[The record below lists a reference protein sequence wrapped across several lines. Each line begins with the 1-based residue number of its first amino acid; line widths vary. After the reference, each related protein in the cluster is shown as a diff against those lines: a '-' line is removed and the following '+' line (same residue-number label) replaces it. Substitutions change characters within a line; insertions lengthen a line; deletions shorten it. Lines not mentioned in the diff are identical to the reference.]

1 MGVARRLFVFDYNNL
16 DKAFRQFKDSLM
28 EDDDFYLIIKR
39 DDIKVNSNVETV
51 LKILLNKGV
60 GDIKDTKELPDASYN
75 AFVIATICSKVNK
88 KTNVYFIASPEL
100 YDFVRKHIEGK
111 AGYVCQKATLAC
123 VKHND
128 FVDVNIN
135 EDEEHNKVPS
145 DTQKHNEKE
154 NESQNKYNNRKDRK
168 VSQNVDSGLGDLLED
183 IYEFQKQTQNQ
194 QQTQKQQTQKQSN
207 NIRHN
212 ESYARAP
219 NNNKVNSKD
228 NKSQPSAN
236 NGKKKFIEA
245 EDTEDI
251 RSIEKKIFFSAKIEE
266 IQEREYSEID
276 DDKFRILTST
286 FERFK
291 KHISLQILNEESLN
305 EEDYEELI
313 IYLVKSTDLND
324 FNNSKNIVKLKA
336 DIEMDTE
343 TYHIFKS
350 EAQYYIKM
358 CDLFY
363 KDDKW

>member
-1 MGVARRLFVFDYNNL
+1 MGTARRLFVFDYNNL

-39 DDIKVNSNVETV
+39 DDIKVNSNVQAV

-60 GDIKDTKELPDASYN
+60 GDIKDTKELPDASYS
-75 AFVIATICSKVNK
+75 AFTIATICSKVNK

-100 YDFVRKHIEGK
+100 YNLVRKHIEGK

-128 FVDVNIN
+128 FVDVNDN
-135 EDEEHNKVPS
+135 EENNKVS
-145 DTQKHNEKE
+145 SNVQKNNVKE
-154 NESQNKYNNRKDRK
+154 NNPQNKYDSKKDRK
-168 VSQNVDSGLGDLLED
+168 ISQNVDSGLGDILED
-183 IYEFQKQTQNQ
+183 INNEFYTQTQHKTQNQ
-194 QQTQKQQTQKQSN
+194 TQKQTQKQSN
-207 NIRHN
+207 NIKHN
-212 ESYARAP
+212 ETYARAP
-219 NNNKVNSKD
+219 NNNKVNSRD
-228 NKSQPSAN
+228 NKIQSSTNKERKQ
-236 NGKKKFIEA
+236 F
-245 EDTEDI
+245 EDVEGVEDI

-291 KHISLQILNEESLN
+291 KHISLQIINEESLN